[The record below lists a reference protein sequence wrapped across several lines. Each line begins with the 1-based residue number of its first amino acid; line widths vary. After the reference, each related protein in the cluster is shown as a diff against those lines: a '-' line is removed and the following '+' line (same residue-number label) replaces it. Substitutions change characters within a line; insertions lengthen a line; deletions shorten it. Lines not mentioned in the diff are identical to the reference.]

1 MRTCLIVGLVA
12 LVVLALI
19 GGGMLLLFGKRVRNL
34 VERQILEPQRTASE
48 FIDAAGRGQLGRM
61 RELSDPN
68 HVSKAELEQ
77 LVEFVHEY
85 CGQILSK
92 EFKNHNFKSTADGA
106 TYQIEVTVKCS
117 KANFDAELELR
128 SRGMSGPI
136 VTGARWRTA

>member
-1 MRTCLIVGLVA
+1 MRLGAVN
-12 LVVLALI
+12 LA
-19 GGGMLLLFGKRVRNL
+19 
-34 VERQILEPQRTASE
+34 ECASCPIRIM
-48 FIDAAGRGQLGRM
+48 FR
-61 RELSDPN
+61 
-68 HVSKAELEQ
+68 K

-128 SRGMSGPI
+128 SREMSGPI